1 MRGVFYFYTMH
12 YFIKE
17 VVKRL
22 SRSKIPFS
30 KYTFIL
36 PNKRSALFLKK
47 EISRFHN
54 ADIISPKIFEIDEFM
69 QHISGFEKME
79 ESELYFDF
87 YKCYLENNS
96 KDDEIQSFDEFISW
110 AKLMLVDFNEID
122 RELCETQKL
131 FDYVNAFKELS
142 HWSFEEKETEL
153 LRKYILFW
161 KNLKPYYNLLT
172 KRLIAKKR
180 AYQGKIY
187 REATKSIDEFVKK
200 KNIVNHIFLGFNAL
214 SKAESN
220 VIQYII
226 EQDQSNLIFWDIDKT
241 LISSDLIIHLFL

>member
-69 QHISGFEKME
+69 QHISGLEKIE

-96 KDDEIQSFDEFISW
+96 KEDEIQSFDEFISW

-131 FDYVNAFKELS
+131 FDYVNAFKELN
-142 HWSFEEKETEL
+142 HWSYKEKETEL

-172 KRLIAKKR
+172 KKLIAKKKGLSR
-180 AYQGKIY
+180 Q
-187 REATKSIDEFVKK
+187 
-200 KNIVNHIFLGFNAL
+200 NIP
-214 SKAESN
+214 
-220 VIQYII
+220 
-226 EQDQSNLIFWDIDKT
+226 
-241 LISSDLIIHLFL
+241 